1 MQSKHHAPQARRP
14 TANYVSRSSKIFRVA
29 AVLWLGS
36 PLFFAAPPP
45 NWPQFRGANGAG
57 VATGARPP
65 VKIGPTESVLWR
77 VDVPWSPS
85 SPCVW
90 GDRIFLTTFNE
101 GQLEVR
107 CHDAAEGRLRW
118 SRPIKPDAVEEHHR
132 SDGSPA
138 ASTPATDGRHVVSYF
153 GSFGLICHDFAG
165 QELWRRP
172 LPLAESGGKFGSG
185 TSPIIVGRHVLLNRD
200 QHQYSSLLAVDV
212 ETGRTLWET
221 PRPDAAGSF
230 GSPAYW
236 RNGDEEQI
244 VLAGTARLKGY
255 ALQTGAERWVVDGV
269 TGMVC
274 TTPVVGDG
282 LLYFAAW
289 SPGQADSP
297 RLPWEEF
304 VKRNDKNGDG
314 VVHLEELDANRRDYM
329 RGMDRTRDGK
339 FTSED
344 WELLKKGDAR
354 ADNLLLAL
362 KPGGRGDIS
371 ESHVAWKY
379 RRALPYVPSPL
390 IYDGRIYFVK
400 DGGLMSSL
408 DAKTGE
414 PYYAQERIGANGNY
428 YASPVA
434 ADGRI
439 YVASLP
445 GKLTVVKAGGSK
457 PEILHQADFGTR
469 ILATPALVGDRIY
482 LRTTTHLWAF
492 GP

>member
-1 MQSKHHAPQARRP
+1 MNAGPQSPHRLTP
-14 TANYVSRSSKIFRVA
+14 TISRAGLLA
-29 AVLWLGS
+29 ALLCLLPVLAGA
-36 PLFFAAPPP
+36 AAPAA
-45 NWPQFRGANGAG
+45 WPQFRGALGAG
-57 VATGARPP
+57 VATDSRPP
-65 VKIGPTESVLWR
+65 VKISPTESVLWR
-77 VDVPWSPS
+77 VEVPWSPS

-90 GDRIFLTTFNE
+90 GERIFLTTFHE
-101 GQLEVR
+101 GRLEVR
-107 CHDAAEGRLRW
+107 CHDAADGHLRW
-118 SRPIKPDAVEEHHR
+118 ARPLQAGSLEEHHR

-138 ASTPATDGRHVVSYF
+138 ASTPATDGRRVVSYF
-153 GSFGLICHDFAG
+153 GSFGLICHDFEG
-165 QELWRRP
+165 KEVWRHP
-172 LPLAESGGKFGSG
+172 LPVAESGGKFGTG

-200 QHQYSSLLAVDV
+200 QHQYSSLLAVDI
-212 ETGRTLWET
+212 ETGRTLWEA

-230 GSPAYW
+230 GTPALW
-236 RNGDEEQI
+236 RNEGEDQI

-274 TTPVVGDG
+274 TTPVVGEG

-297 RLPWEEF
+297 RAPWDEF

-314 VVHLEELDANRRDYM
+314 IVHLEELEPNRRDYL

-339 FTSED
+339 FTRED
-344 WELLKKGDAR
+344 WDLLKQGDAKAR
-354 ADNLLLAL
+354 NLLLAV
-362 KPGGRGDIS
+362 KPGGRGDITA
-371 ESHVAWKY
+371 SHVAWTY
-379 RRALPYVPSPL
+379 QRALPYVPSPL
-390 IYDGRIYFVK
+390 IYDGRIYFVR

-414 PYYAQERIGANGNY
+414 AVYAQERIGATGNY

-439 YVASLP
+439 YLASLP
-445 GKLTVVKAGGSK
+445 GKLTVIKAGGSK
-457 PEILHQADFGTR
+457 PEVLHQADFGTR
-469 ILATPALVGDRIY
+469 ILATPAIVGDRIY
-482 LRTTTHLWAF
+482 LRTTTHLFAF

>member
-1 MQSKHHAPQARRP
+1 MPR
-14 TANYVSRSSKIFRVA
+14 
-29 AVLWLGS
+29 S
-36 PLFFAAPPP
+36 PLTAPLRLPVGLALVLCSGSSLPAAPAAAA
-45 NWPQFRGANGAG
+45 WPQFRGAFGAG
-57 VATGARPP
+57 VATEARPP
-65 VKIGPTESVLWR
+65 VKIGPNDNVRWR
-77 VDVPWSPS
+77 VEVPWSPS

-90 GDRIFLTTFNE
+90 GERIFLTTFHD

-107 CHDAAEGRLRW
+107 GHDTRDGGLRW
-118 SRPIKPDAVEEHHR
+118 AKVIKAEQVEEHHR

-138 ASTPATDGRHVVSYF
+138 ASTPATDGRRVVSYF
-153 GSFGLICHDFAG
+153 GSFGLICHDFDG
-165 QELWRRP
+165 KELWRHP
-172 LPLAESGGKFGSG
+172 LPVAESGGKFGTG
-185 TSPIIVGRHVLLNRD
+185 TSPIIAGRHVLLNRD
-200 QHQYSSLLAVDV
+200 QHQYSTLLAVDL

-230 GSPAYW
+230 GTPALW
-236 RNGDEEQI
+236 RNDGEDQI

-274 TTPVVGDG
+274 TTPIVGEG

-297 RLPWEEF
+297 RPVWEEF

-314 VVHLEELDANRRDYM
+314 VVHLEELEPNRRDYM

-339 FTSED
+339 FTRED
-344 WELLKKGDAR
+344 WDLLKQGDAKAR
-354 ADNLLLAL
+354 NLLLAI
-362 KPGGRGDIS
+362 KPGGRGDIT
-371 ESHVAWKY
+371 ESHVAWSY
-379 RRALPYVPSPL
+379 QRALPYVPSPL
-390 IYDGRIYFVK
+390 IYEGRIYFVR

-414 PYYAQERIGANGNY
+414 AIYAQERIGATGNY

-445 GKLTVVKAGGSK
+445 GKLSVIKAGGTK
-457 PEILHQADFGTR
+457 PEVVHQADFGTR
-469 ILATPALVGDRIY
+469 ILATPAIVGDRIY
-482 LRTTTHLWAF
+482 LRTTTHLFAF